1 MQKIFSFFLFS
12 FVLSCTVLNGQSV
25 ASFINEVNYLA
36 SNPSHRGLEIAG
48 QAGSSLNGWSA
59 VVYNLNG
66 TVNTV
71 SDLGNQVIPS
81 QQNGYGTIWYDV
93 EQTGSGGGIALVNPN
108 GGVEQF
114 VSYGAAGIIT
124 AVEGAANGLSSQFI
138 GTQLLPN
145 KSLQL
150 TGTGLGYLDFIWALP
165 GTATRNGVN
174 INQVLGLL
182 PPVFAVGGNS
192 NQAIGNQFVAKQK
205 AQIFN
210 LTVFP
215 NPVLDELQIS
225 LPEAASKAIRAQLF
239 DMKGQLVSSLI
250 IGENTDSATMDMR
263 QLPAGSYV
271 VSVDGIS
278 KMVVKN

>member
-81 QQNGYGTIWYDV
+81 QQNGYGTIWYDI

-150 TGTGLGYLDFIWALP
+150 IGTGLGYLDFIWALP

-182 PPVFAVGGNS
+182 PPVFAVGNT
-192 NQAIGNQFVAKQK
+192 NVQTAGNQFVAKQQT
-205 AQIFN
+205 QIFN

-215 NPVLDELQIS
+215 NPVFDEVQIR
-225 LPEAASKAIRAQLF
+225 LPEAASKATRAQLF
-239 DMKGQLVSSLI
+239 DMRGQLVSSLI